1 VQKRKGPIY
10 RLSQQLE
17 VVNQGRAPATDVVAK
32 SILYTEAGVSSAQ
45 AKTTPLCRKVKDNQ
59 GNQFGLFK
67 LGTLKPKETRV
78 LQIELTIEPYVY
90 RVEGRNFGTL
100 KEIEPSLQQK
110 YCGATKYWQTTKP
123 EIQDTV
129 AAVITETEDIAIIL
143 KQIFQFLNSLIFR
156 ENLTTRWGALKTLRA
171 KYGDC
176 DEFTDLFVTMAR
188 HVGIPARRVTGL
200 FLRAGQ
206 PVHHAWA
213 EAFTPKWN
221 WLPFDPAL
229 GNFAE
234 SSVHHIP
241 RKLEATVSEIPD
253 YGIRYKSKRTTNLEI
268 QPIEEVPTVHVLK
281 KPVKSGHH
289 LE

>member
-1 VQKRKGPIY
+1 MILLQKRKGPNY
-10 RLSQQLE
+10 RVSQQIE

-32 SILYTEAGVSSAQ
+32 CILYTEAGISSAQ

-59 GNQFGLFK
+59 GNNFGLFK
-67 LGTLKPKETRV
+67 LGTLKTKETRV
-78 LQIELTIEPYVY
+78 LRLEVMIEPYVY
-90 RVEGRNFGTL
+90 RTKARYLGML
-100 KEIEPSLQQK
+100 KEIEQILQQK
-110 YCGATKYWQTTKP
+110 YCGATKYWDTAP
-123 EIQDTV
+123 ELQDTV
-129 AAVITETEDIAIIL
+129 VSVITETEDIAKIL

-156 ENLTTRWGALKTLRA
+156 EHLTTRRGALKTLHT

-188 HVGIPARRVTGL
+188 HVGIPARRITGL
-200 FLRAGQ
+200 FLKAGQ

-229 GNFAE
+229 GYFAA
-234 SSVHHIP
+234 SSVNHIP

-253 YGIRYKSKRTTNLEI
+253 YGIRYKSKRTTNLSI
-268 QPIEEVPTVHVLK
+268 QPIEEDPLVQIIKNAV
-281 KPVKSGHH
+281 
-289 LE
+289 